1 MAMTTCHILLT
12 SSWRSGRWLKWNSSE
27 FFRAGLGRPGEIG
40 LVSTGLVFSSA
51 IMQSMLQVSVV
62 CRLGNS
68 GVGVF
73 RNGEMRIKS

>member
-1 MAMTTCHILLT
+1 
-12 SSWRSGRWLKWNSSE
+12 
-27 FFRAGLGRPGEIG
+27 LGRPGEIG

-51 IMQSMLQVSVV
+51 MMQSMRQVSVV

-73 RNGEMRIKS
+73 GNGEMRAKS